1 MLSLHVASYGPRLRL
16 YPLKILDEMHFKT
29 PREYL
34 MHFLGRRWMEI
45 WNLRALLRKQS
56 IQEKEKVSRIADL
69 SPFPGQ
75 RAQLEEKWGINVAA
89 LLHRVQNARD

>member
-1 MLSLHVASYGPRLRL
+1 MDLRLRL
-16 YPLKILDEMHFKT
+16 YPLKILDDEMHFKT

-45 WNLRALLRKQS
+45 WNLWALLRKQS

-69 SPFPGQ
+69 SPFPG
-75 RAQLEEKWGINVAA
+75 RALLEEKWKSCFAVTPT
-89 LLHRVQNARD
+89 